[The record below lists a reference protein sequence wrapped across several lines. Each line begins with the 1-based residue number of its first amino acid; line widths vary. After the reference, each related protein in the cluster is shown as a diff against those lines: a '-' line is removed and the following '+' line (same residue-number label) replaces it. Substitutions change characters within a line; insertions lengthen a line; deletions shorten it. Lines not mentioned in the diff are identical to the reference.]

1 LQALD
6 RGALKGYESSDN
18 QDDSV
23 KVRSSA
29 MKIKSLELQVL
40 GGRLDSSH

>member
-1 LQALD
+1 LWALD

-18 QDDSV
+18 QDDSM

-29 MKIKSLELQVL
+29 MKIKSLKLHLV
-40 GGRLDSSH
+40 GGRLD